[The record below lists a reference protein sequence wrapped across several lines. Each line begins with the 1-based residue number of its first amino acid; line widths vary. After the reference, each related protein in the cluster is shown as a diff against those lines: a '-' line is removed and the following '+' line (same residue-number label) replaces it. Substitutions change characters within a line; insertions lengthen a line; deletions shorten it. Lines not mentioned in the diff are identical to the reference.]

1 MTFETTTTS
10 NKVIFWTI
18 IFIAIAGVG
27 LIWMVAIG
35 YQTLNEQAKATIVAI
50 PTVTAAALEFNY
62 QTGLGNMNIG
72 RWPEAKVS
80 LDLVFAVDPNYKD
93 VQAKLKEVEA
103 QIVLLSITPTPLPQP
118 TQLSPTPTPLPVVLP
133 ASFDKVVP
141 EEELIAYYPFEGNAN
156 DESGNKNQGREYGGV
171 NYGSGKIGQAAFF
184 DGIDDYILITP
195 QSDVS
200 AVKDFTISAWVYLED
215 WKAQS
220 NSNIDR
226 QYIFDGHT
234 HSNTVSSDFYRQG
247 FFLIY
252 DGNSEMEEIHNG
264 IHYHLPEAL
273 LEQNIRVPIK
283 KQWHFIVFMRRDK
296 EDYTYVDGQLI
307 SNLTYYRTYSY
318 KSNEP
323 LDMRHNWFVGTFSG
337 NNPHYGSGL
346 NYSFHGV
353 IDELRIYNYALS
365 STEIEALYH

>member
-1 MTFETTTTS
+1 MVLLGYQSRNPNGTSMTYKTTTTS
-10 NKVIFWTI
+10 NRVTFWI
-18 IFIAIAGVG
+18 IILMAIVGVG
-27 LIWMVAIG
+27 LIGAVAIG
-35 YQTLNEQAKATIVAI
+35 YQALNERAKATMVAI

-80 LDLVFAVDPNYKD
+80 LDLVFAADPNYKD

-103 QIVLLSITPTPLPQP
+103 QLI
-118 TQLSPTPTPLPVVLP
+118 QLNLTPTPLPVVLP
-133 ASFDKVVP
+133 ASSGG
-141 EEELIAYYPFEGNAN
+141 ELIAYYPFEGNAN
-156 DESGNKNQGREYGGV
+156 DESGNKNQGKEYGGV
-171 NYGSGKIGQAAFF
+171 NYATGKIGQAAFF

-195 QSDVS
+195 RSDVS
-200 AVKDFTISAWVYLED
+200 AVRDFTISAWVYLED

-220 NSNIDR
+220 NSDVDR
-226 QYIFDGHT
+226 QFIFDGHS

-252 DGNSEMEEIHNG
+252 DGNSMMEEIHNG

-273 LEQNIRVPIK
+273 LEQNIRIPVK

-307 SNLTYYRTYSY
+307 SSLTYYRNYGY

-323 LDMRHNWFVGTFSG
+323 LNIGHNWFVGTFSG
-337 NNPHYGSGL
+337 NNPHFESGL

-353 IDELRIYNYALS
+353 IDELRLYNYALS
-365 STEIEALYH
+365 SPEIETLYNFR